1 MSNYE
6 PRVMPKSRYD
16 LIPYTIKL
24 SPEPQRSLLYEMWAR
39 PRNKNNTFCTV
50 TGNTGCVDALTE
62 FLTPFGWKKISS
74 YKEGDIVMQYNPN
87 SQESSFTKP
96 LDYIKLP
103 ESKMYLINT
112 KYGLNQCLSS
122 EHRVLYK
129 SLKTKKLKIDTMQEV
144 YKQHNQNSTGFGG
157 SFIVNFKKDNN
168 FSIENK
174 DYFTENDYKLL
185 VAIVCDGNISI
196 RKNGLKYIRF
206 NLKKQRKVIRLLN
219 LLHLMNIQ
227 YKYIEKEN
235 GFKQIYFHYPL
246 AFKKFPKEWY
256 SLPYDILKLISDE
269 SLYWDGDCKTIF
281 VSTIKENADFI
292 QYCFA
297 STGRKASISID
308 NRIGRI
314 KAYKGKKYMTKS
326 ICYNVII
333 SKKHS
338 NPTIKKGAGSKPV
351 IDIIKPIDGY
361 KYCFTVPTGYL
372 VLRRNN
378 CIFITGNSGK
388 SYGNIFFGYM
398 LDVDSHD
405 NHLFTEDEIIF
416 DPLDFVERVSKPRR
430 IGQFFMKDEIQ
441 LDAHAR
447 KSFSKI
453 NEVLGNVMSTIR
465 YKREIIFL
473 NLPSETQLDSQ
484 IRLLRYGNFEFTGV
498 DPTGSF
504 SKFQFEYLNYP
515 KKADTEIRQDK
526 KVQRD
531 PLVMWDK
538 DEGSYVS
545 LKHYTDLSLFL
556 PFHKKDFTK
565 LLKAYDYKKDE
576 YLMGKYD
583 KFKKEMKEVMN
594 SVNNDEKSLE
604 DMIAYVDKHRDQFMG
619 DKKLS
624 LVALQKHF
632 KINITTARLVRAE
645 FHNSFAVEKKEK
657 KKERSAFI
665 DELKKRKEILKNM

>member
-1 MSNYE
+1 MGFLE
-6 PRVMPKSRYD
+6 PRVMPRVRYD
-16 LIPYTIKL
+16 KIPYTIKL

-50 TGNTGCVDALTE
+50 TGNTGCVDSITE
-62 FLTPFGWKKISS
+62 FLTPTGWKKISS

-87 SQESSFTKP
+87 TKKGSFIKP

-103 ESKMYLINT
+103 ETKMYLINT

-122 EHRVLYK
+122 EHTVLYK
-129 SLKTKKLKIDTMQEV
+129 SLKTKKLKTDKMEDV
-144 YKQHNQNSTGFGG
+144 YKQHTQNSTGFGG
-157 SFIVNFKKDNN
+157 SFLVHFKKDNN
-168 FSIENK
+168 FYTCDKYLS
-174 DYFTENDYKLL
+174 ENDYKLL
-185 VAIVCDGNISI
+185 VAIVSDGNISI
-196 RKNGLKYIRF
+196 RQNGLKYIRF

-227 YKYIEKEN
+227 YKYIENEN

-269 SLYWDGDCKTIF
+269 SLYWDGDCKNIF
-281 VSTIKENADFI
+281 FSTIKENADFI

-326 ICYNVII
+326 ICYNVVI
-333 SKKHS
+333 SKKYS

-398 LDVDSHD
+398 LDVDNQD
-405 NHLFTEDEIIF
+405 NHLFTKDEIIF

-498 DPTGSF
+498 DSTGSYSNF
-504 SKFQFEYLNYP
+504 SFEYLNYP
-515 KKADTEIRQDK
+515 KKADTEQTSDK
-526 KVQRD
+526 KVRRD

-538 DEGSYVS
+538 TGDSYVS

-556 PFHKKDFTK
+556 PFHKKDFAQ
-565 LLKAYDYKKDE
+565 LLKAYDDKKDE

-594 SVNNDEKSLE
+594 QINNDEKSLE
-604 DMIAYVDKHRDQFMG
+604 DMLTYVDKHRDKFMG

-624 LVALQKHF
+624 LVELQKHF

-645 FHNSFAVEKKEK
+645 FHNSFAVNKKEQ
-657 KKERSAFI
+657 KKERSEFI
-665 DELKKRKEILKNM
+665 DKLRKNNEILRNM